1 LNSANAA
8 KEFLNQSGQKV
19 LGIVIN
25 GVNIKNESNNYLPE
39 SKKRQ
44 IKEDL
49 VSSSLTKFTK
59 EH

>member
-1 LNSANAA
+1 MQL
-8 KEFLNQSGQKV
+8 KKFLNQSGQKV